1 MPIGR
6 RPTLLHYVLH
16 ALLLGRGAAFHTT
29 DDALYATTQVAK
41 LEAGRIALPP
51 SANVTELLVEIGC
64 SDLMTLDHDHLPR
77 APTAFLI
84 AFEPMLDKYAVLLAR
99 GSQRMYVNKR
109 NQPNGMA
116 EVQNS

>member
-6 RPTLLHYVLH
+6 CPTLLHYVLH
-16 ALLLGRGAAFHTT
+16 AFFLGRGAAFHTT

-64 SDLMTLDHDHLPR
+64 SDLMTPDRLPHRLR
-77 APTAFLI
+77 ADARQVRRTAR
-84 AFEPMLDKYAVLLAR
+84 ARLAAHVR
-99 GSQRMYVNKR
+99 EQA
-109 NQPNGMA
+109 QPA
-116 EVQNS
+116 ERHG